1 MAVAIVVKSYFHPNG
16 YLSFDSARYLGLA
29 QNLLEG
35 KGYYVPAYGI
45 TGQDRELFAVWPV
58 GYPTIIFVVAKLTGL
73 SVFWASKFLNILLIG
88 IILGIFRN
96 LFQHNAYLY
105 GLILLFSSYIEIFS
119 YTWSETIF
127 TVALV
132 WFAASV
138 YLFIVNPKR
147 ISLLYFSIIVASLLL
162 FMSRYIGAFSFG
174 LIGLL
179 GLYYGAIKKDKS
191 KSIILIGIAVINI
204 GIMILYLYH
213 NYTETGFP
221 NGVKRI
227 PSPDTNLR
235 LFYLL
240 LKGMVAE
247 ALIPIQLM
255 SRNGIML
262 FFVQFSII
270 GLLLWKYRNNILQ
283 TNITTNQKPVTSSLV
298 FVIISLVYL
307 FFIILIGWVRWIG
320 SYDYR
325 PLGPGSF
332 LLFIGLI
339 FFVQQRGTKQFFNAF
354 KGFLLFFAIWSYL
367 LNVPY
372 TAWKS
377 STLNPTYFE
386 ALNALQEKYAD
397 VEKDSII
404 VFAPIHINYLYTDM
418 QTRKPNLSHRQIY
431 KEKWSDFMKRIGS
444 ENKKNIYM
452 DTPEIELPH
461 ENIDQPVRGS
471 VVLPAG
477 TGKTIRVSVGAQG
490 EKFDQSVVDFVK
502 KSDKGTLVKL
512 R

>member
-1 MAVAIVVKSYFHPNG
+1 MNKSPNFKIYREDWYLLIIFIMMAVAIVVKSYFHLDG
-16 YLSFDSARYLGLA
+16 YLSPDSTNYLKLA

-35 KGYYVPAYGI
+35 NGYYVSAYGT
-45 TGQDRELFAVWPV
+45 TGQDREFFAAWPA
-58 GYPTIIFVVAKLTGL
+58 GYPTLIFVVAKLTGL
-73 SVFWASKFLNILLIG
+73 SVFWASKFLNILLMG

-96 LFQHNAYLY
+96 LFKHNAYVY

-119 YTWSETIF
+119 FTWSETIF
-127 TVALV
+127 IAASV
-132 WFAASV
+132 WFATSV

-147 ISLLYFSIIVASLLL
+147 ISLLYFSIMMASLLL

-191 KSIILIGIAVINI
+191 KSFILIGIAVINI

-221 NGVKRI
+221 TGVKRT
-227 PSPDTNLR
+227 PSLETNLQF
-235 LFYLL
+235 FYML

-247 ALIPIQLM
+247 ALIPIQIM
-255 SRNGIML
+255 SRNGIMV
-262 FFVQFSII
+262 FFVQFSIF

-298 FVIISLVYL
+298 FVIIGLVYL
-307 FFIILIGWVRWIG
+307 FFTILIRWEFRIG
-320 SYDYR
+320 GFDYR
-325 PLGPGSF
+325 LLGPGSF

-354 KGFLLFFAIWSYL
+354 KGFLLFFAILSYL

-386 ALNALQEKYAD
+386 VLNALQEKYAD

-404 VFAPIHINYLYTDM
+404 VFAPVHINYLYTDM
-418 QTRKPNLSHRQIY
+418 QTRKPYSLTNDNHPY
-431 KEKWSDFMKRIGS
+431 KEKWSDFMKRIDS

-452 DTPEIELPH
+452 ATPEIELPH
-461 ENIDQPVRGS
+461 ENIDQ
-471 VVLPAG
+471 
-477 TGKTIRVSVGAQG
+477 
-490 EKFDQSVVDFVK
+490 SVVDFVK
-502 KSDKGTLVKL
+502 KYDKGTLVKL

>member
-1 MAVAIVVKSYFHPNG
+1 MNKSPNFKIYREDWYLLIIFIMMAVAIVVKSYFHPDG
-16 YLSFDSARYLGLA
+16 YLNIDSTYYLGLA

-35 KGYYVPAYGI
+35 KGYYVSAYGI
-45 TGQDRELFAVWPV
+45 TGQDRKFFAAWPV

-73 SVFWASKFLNILLIG
+73 SVFWSSKFLNIIFIG
-88 IILGIFRN
+88 IILGIFRY
-96 LFQHNAYLY
+96 LFKHNAYVY
-105 GLILLFSSYIEIFS
+105 GLILLFSSYIETFS
-119 YTWSETIF
+119 HTWSETIF
-127 TVALV
+127 IVALV
-132 WFAASV
+132 WFATSV
-138 YLFIVNPKR
+138 YLFVVNPKR
-147 ISLLYFSIIVASLLL
+147 ILLLYFSILMASLLL

-191 KSIILIGIAVINI
+191 KSFILIGIAVINI

-227 PSPDTNLR
+227 PSPYTNLQ
-235 LFYLL
+235 LFYYLL
-240 LKGMVAE
+240 RDMVAE
-247 ALIPIQLM
+247 ALIPIQVM
-255 SRNGIML
+255 SRNGIMV

-283 TNITTNQKPVTSSLV
+283 TNITTNQKPVTPSLV
-298 FVIISLVYL
+298 FVIIGLVYL
-307 FFIILIGWVRWIG
+307 FFIILIGWVRWVG
-320 SYDYR
+320 PGYDYR
-325 PLGPGSF
+325 LFGPGSF

-386 ALNALQEKYAD
+386 TLNALQEKYAD

-404 VFAPIHINYLYTDM
+404 VFAPKHINYLYTDM
-418 QTRKPNLSHRQIY
+418 QTRRPNGFHLQIY

-452 DTPEIELPH
+452 ATPEIELFPQH
-461 ENIDQPVRGS
+461 KYADI
-471 VVLPAG
+471 
-477 TGKTIRVSVGAQG
+477 
-490 EKFDQSVVDFVK
+490 DQSVIDFVK
-502 KSDKGTLVKL
+502 KYDKGTLVKL

>member
-1 MAVAIVVKSYFHPNG
+1 MNKSPNFTIYREDWYLLIIFIMMAVAIVVKSYFHPDG
-16 YLSFDSARYLGLA
+16 YLSPDSANYLKLA

-35 KGYYVPAYGI
+35 NGYYVSAYGI
-45 TGQDRELFAVWPV
+45 TGQDREFFAAWPV

-73 SVFWASKFLNILLIG
+73 SVFWASKFLNILLMG

-96 LFQHNAYLY
+96 LFKHNAYVY

-127 TVALV
+127 IAASV
-132 WFAASV
+132 WFATSV

-147 ISLLYFSIIVASLLL
+147 ISLLYFSIMMASLIL

-191 KSIILIGIAVINI
+191 KSFILIGIAVINI

-227 PSPDTNLR
+227 PPTETNLR
-235 LFYLL
+235 LFYML

-247 ALIPIQLM
+247 ALIPIQVM
-255 SRNGIML
+255 SRNGIMV

-270 GLLLWKYRNNILQ
+270 GLLLWKYRNNTLQ
-283 TNITTNQKPVTSSLV
+283 TNITTNQKPVTFSLV
-298 FVIISLVYL
+298 FVIIGLVYL

-320 SYDYR
+320 PGYGHR
-325 PLGPGSF
+325 LLGPGSF

-339 FFVQQRGTKQFFNAF
+339 FYVQQRGTKQFFNAF
-354 KGFLLFFAIWSYL
+354 KGFLLFFAILSYL

-386 ALNALQEKYAD
+386 VLNALQEKYAD

-404 VFAPIHINYLYTDM
+404 VFAPVHLNYLYTDI
-418 QTRKPNLSHRQIY
+418 QTRRPNGLHNFTY
-431 KEKWSDFMKRIGS
+431 TEKWSEFMKRIDS

-452 DTPEIELPH
+452 ATPDIELFH
-461 ENIDQPVRGS
+461 ENI
-471 VVLPAG
+471 
-477 TGKTIRVSVGAQG
+477 
-490 EKFDQSVVDFVK
+490 DQSVVDFVK
-502 KSDKGTLVKL
+502 KYDKGTLVKL

>member
-1 MAVAIVVKSYFHPNG
+1 MNKSPNFRIYREDWYLLIIFIMMAVAIVVKSYFYPDG
-16 YLSFDSARYLGLA
+16 YLSPDSTNYLKLA

-35 KGYYVPAYGI
+35 NGYYVSAYGI
-45 TGQDRELFAVWPV
+45 TGQDRELFAAWPV
-58 GYPTIIFVVAKLTGL
+58 GYPTLIFVVAKLTGL
-73 SVFWASKFLNILLIG
+73 SVFWSSKFLNIIFIG

-96 LFQHNAYLY
+96 LFKHNAYVY
-105 GLILLFSSYIEIFS
+105 GLILLFSAYIEIFS
-119 YTWSETIF
+119 VAWSETIF
-127 TVALV
+127 IVALV

-138 YLFIVNPKR
+138 YLLIVNPKR
-147 ISLLYFSIIVASLLL
+147 ISLLYFSIMVASLLL

-191 KSIILIGIAVINI
+191 KSFILISIAVINI
-204 GIMILYLYH
+204 GTMILYLHH

-221 NGVKRI
+221 NGVERV
-227 PSPDTNLR
+227 PSPYTNLQS
-235 LFYLL
+235 FYFLL
-240 LKGMVAE
+240 RDMAAE
-247 ALIPIQLM
+247 ALIPIRDM
-255 SRNGIML
+255 SRNGIMV
-262 FFVQFSII
+262 FFAQFSII

-283 TNITTNQKPVTSSLV
+283 TNITTNQKPVTLSLV
-298 FVIISLVYL
+298 FVMIGLVYL

-320 SYDYR
+320 EYDYR
-325 PLGPGSF
+325 LLGPGSF

-339 FFVQQRGTKQFFNAF
+339 FYVQQRGTKQFFKVF

-386 ALNALQEKYAD
+386 TLNALQEKYAD

-418 QTRKPNLSHRQIY
+418 QTRRPNLHHLQIY

-444 ENKKNIYM
+444 ENKKNIYIAI
-452 DTPEIELPH
+452 PEIELLQQRKYAD
-461 ENIDQPVRGS
+461 I
-471 VVLPAG
+471 
-477 TGKTIRVSVGAQG
+477 
-490 EKFDQSVVDFVK
+490 DQSVVDFVK
-502 KSDKGTLVKL
+502 KYDKGTLVKL

>member
-1 MAVAIVVKSYFHPNG
+1 MNKSPNFKIYREDWYLLIIFIMMAVAIVVKSYFHLDG
-16 YLSFDSARYLGLA
+16 YLSPDSTNYLKLA

-35 KGYYVPAYGI
+35 NGYYVSAYGS
-45 TGQDRELFAVWPV
+45 TGQDREFFAAWPA
-58 GYPTIIFVVAKLTGL
+58 GYPTLIFVVAKLTGL
-73 SVFWASKFLNILLIG
+73 SVFWASKFLNILLMG

-96 LFQHNAYLY
+96 LFKHNAYVY
-105 GLILLFSSYIEIFS
+105 GLILLFSSYIEIYS

-127 TVALV
+127 IVASV
-132 WFAASV
+132 WFATSV

-147 ISLLYFSIIVASLLL
+147 ISLLYFSIMMASLLL

-191 KSIILIGIAVINI
+191 KSFILIGIAVINI

-221 NGVKRI
+221 TGAKRT
-227 PSPDTNLR
+227 PQLETNLQF
-235 LFYLL
+235 FYML

-247 ALIPIQLM
+247 VLIPIQVM
-255 SRNGIML
+255 SRNGIMV

-283 TNITTNQKPVTSSLV
+283 TNITTNQKPVTFSLV
-298 FVIISLVYL
+298 FVIIGLVYL

-320 SYDYR
+320 PGYGYR
-325 PLGPGSF
+325 LLGPGIF

-354 KGFLLFFAIWSYL
+354 KGFLLFFAILSYL

-386 ALNALQEKYAD
+386 VLNALQEKYAD

-404 VFAPIHINYLYTDM
+404 VFAPVHINYLYTDM
-418 QTRKPNLSHRQIY
+418 QTRKPNGLHNHIY
-431 KEKWSDFMKRIGS
+431 KEKWSDFMKRIDS

-452 DTPEIELPH
+452 ATPEIELPH
-461 ENIDQPVRGS
+461 ENIDQ
-471 VVLPAG
+471 
-477 TGKTIRVSVGAQG
+477 
-490 EKFDQSVVDFVK
+490 SVVDFVK
-502 KSDKGTLVKL
+502 KYDKGTLVKL

>member
-1 MAVAIVVKSYFHPNG
+1 MNKDPNFRIYIEDWYLLIIFIMMAVAIVIKSYFHPDG
-16 YLSFDSARYLGLA
+16 YFSFDSTRYLGLA

-35 KGYYVPAYGI
+35 KGYYVSAYGI
-45 TGQDRELFAVWPV
+45 TGQDREFFATWPV
-58 GYPTIIFVVAKLTGL
+58 GYPAIIFVVAKLTGL
-73 SVFWASKFLNILLIG
+73 SVFWSSKFLNIIFIG
-88 IILGIFRN
+88 IILGIFRY
-96 LFQHNAYLY
+96 LFKHNAYVY
-105 GLILLFSSYIEIFS
+105 GLILLFSSYIETYS

-127 TVALV
+127 IVALV
-132 WFAASV
+132 WFATSV

-147 ISLLYFSIIVASLLL
+147 ISLLYFSIMMASLLL

-191 KSIILIGIAVINI
+191 KSFILIGIAVINI

-221 NGVKRI
+221 NGVKRG
-227 PSPDTNLR
+227 PSPDTGLR
-235 LFYLL
+235 LFYFLL
-240 LKGMVAE
+240 RDIVAE
-247 ALIPIQLM
+247 ALIPIQAM
-255 SRNGIML
+255 SRNGITV

-283 TNITTNQKPVTSSLV
+283 TNITTNQKPVTLSLV
-298 FVIISLVYL
+298 FVIIGLVYL

-320 SYDYR
+320 PGWGYR
-325 PLGPGSF
+325 LLGPGIF

-386 ALNALQEKYAD
+386 TITALQEKYAG

-418 QTRKPNLSHRQIY
+418 QTRRPNLNHLQIY

-452 DTPEIELPH
+452 ATPEIGWL
-461 ENIDQPVRGS
+461 QQ
-471 VVLPAG
+471 
-477 TGKTIRVSVGAQG
+477 GKYADI
-490 EKFDQSVVDFVK
+490 DQSVVDFVNK
-502 KSDKGTLVKL
+502 YEKGTLVKL